1 VIAGVMEPMSSKN
14 VVIED
19 NVLIG
24 ANATVLAGVHIG
36 KNAIIG
42 AGSVV
47 TKDVLENT
55 TVVGVPARVV
65 NNNGEW
71 KLNKDLR

>member
-1 VIAGVMEPMSSKN
+1 MRPTDYYTTNSATILSG
-14 VVIED
+14 IH
-19 NVLIG
+19 IG
-24 ANATVLAGVHIG
+24 A
-36 KNAIIG
+36 NAIIG

-47 TKDVLENT
+47 IKDVLENT

>member
-1 VIAGVMEPMSSKN
+1 MEPISERS

-24 ANATVLAGVHIG
+24 ANATVLAGIHIG
-36 KNAIIG
+36 KNAIVG

-47 TKDVLENT
+47 TKDVLDN
-55 TVVGVPARVV
+55 TVVAGIPAKVI
-65 NNNGEW
+65 NSNGEW